1 MNAGRATLSHLES
14 TADPLED
21 NPRWQLVLKIVASR
35 HFVRATLLSQ
45 FLMYICSETLQG
57 RGEEITEYQIGIHVF
72 RRPRNYRTVEDNI
85 VRNYARQ
92 LRKRLAEYFAGEG
105 QGGDLSIEIPLG
117 GYVPEFKAL
126 GQTDTSTFSPDFA
139 PGTIAPKIARTPVL
153 VEDVPE
159 PIPIHMKP
167 PARVWWRR
175 AWFRLILFTAYSVLV
190 AGGAAAVVLYF
201 KTPHRGADPIDTL
214 WSSLFKE
221 PLDTFIVP
229 ADCGFNILE
238 DLSKKH
244 VDLGGYLRGD
254 YLELPLPTMDE
265 HSRSDL
271 RSQEFT
277 SFVDLQVVSGLA
289 RLPQVDPRR
298 LFVRFPRDLRLD
310 DLKSSNV
317 IVIGSV
323 GSNPWAEILQR
334 NLNFRIEYSSE
345 MQQAEIVNSKPQP
358 GEAAEY
364 RSLWNEPAHPTY
376 AVIAYQ
382 PNLSGNGHMLLIEG
396 LDVAGT
402 QAAAEALLKEA
413 TLEPVLRMATGNNGE
428 IRPFEA
434 LLQSASIESNAASA
448 HVLAYRIE

>member
-1 MNAGRATLSHLES
+1 MNAGHATLSHLES
-14 TADPLED
+14 SPDPLEG
-21 NPRWQLVLKIVASR
+21 NARWQLVQRIVASR
-35 HFVRATLLSQ
+35 HFARAPLLSQ
-45 FLMYICSETLQG
+45 FLVYICSETMQG
-57 RGEEITEYQIGIHVF
+57 RGEEITEYQIGTHVF

-92 LRKRLAEYFAGEG
+92 LRKRLAEYFTSEG
-105 QGGDLSIEIPLG
+105 QEEVIKIVIPLG
-117 GYVPEFKAL
+117 GYVPEFSEF
-126 GQTDTSTFSPDFA
+126 GQTHPSALTLRAD
-139 PGTIAPKIARTPVL
+139 PGAVAPKTAHASL
-153 VEDVPE
+153 VEDSAGPGSVQ
-159 PIPIHMKP
+159 PIRS
-167 PARVWWRR
+167 ARPWWRSV
-175 AWFRLILFTAYSVLV
+175 WFGLVLLLAYSAVV

-201 KTPHRGADPIDTL
+201 KTPHFRSDPSSSL

-221 PLDTFIVP
+221 PLDTYIVP

-238 DLSKKH
+238 DLSKRR

-254 YLELPLPTMDE
+254 YLELPLPTMDD

-298 LFVRFPRDLRLD
+298 LYVRFARDLRLD

-317 IVIGSV
+317 IMIGSI
-323 GSNPWAEILQR
+323 GSNPWAEIMQK
-334 NLNFRIEYSSE
+334 NLNFRIEYGSE
-345 MQQAEIVNSKPQP
+345 MQQAKIVNSRPKP
-358 GEAAEY
+358 GEAKEY
-364 RSLWNEPAHPTY
+364 ESLWNEPAHPTY

-402 QAAAEALLKEA
+402 QAAAEALLKEK
-413 TLEPVLRMATGNNGE
+413 TLEPVLHAAIGKHGE
-428 IRPFEA
+428 IRPFEV
-434 LLQSASIESNAASA
+434 LLQSASIESNGASA
-448 HVLAYRIE
+448 HVLTYRIE